1 MFFVFVC
8 LRLFSNILFT
18 FFIPVLGGIDYF
30 LLLILTD

>member
-18 FFIPVLGGIDYF
+18 FLIPVLGGIDLF
-30 LLLILTD
+30 FVVDIN